1 MIKVTASH
9 ISNMQPIPTAAYL
22 QVKRSHLGM
31 QTTTEAVQ
39 LIAYM
44 TILTHVTARIFPIPH
59 AHHRATAQPGVGTKE
74 SPFTVF
80 LTLSTYG
87 PAQFMLTHLTNP
99 FWPCN
104 GLCFVS
110 TLLPLKTP
118 TIINLQNGRIITYA
132 RKISKNLTGLCA
144 STNR

>member
-1 MIKVTASH
+1 
-9 ISNMQPIPTAAYL
+9 MQPIPTAAYL
-22 QVKRSHLGM
+22 QVKWSHLGM

-44 TILTHVTARIFPIPH
+44 TILTHVTARISH
-59 AHHRATAQPGVGTKE
+59 SAHPRATAQPGGGTKA
-74 SPFTVF
+74 SPLTVF

-104 GLCFVS
+104 GLRFVS

-118 TIINLQNGRIITYA
+118 TIINLQRQNYNVC
-132 RKISKNLTGLCA
+132 RKNI
-144 STNR
+144 